1 MYDVSNNVPNRKFK
15 WLSVLS
21 IEDEA
26 IALTAT
32 REWHHQHH
40 RRWVS
45 EWVSTKQVFVRVV
58 DEEDEAA
65 MEVLEPQHH
74 GEFVLFPRPR
84 LALYSQPRSL
94 RRSHVKC
101 NVVAKPT
108 ITHRR
113 LTHTRERGQK
123 LETIVEQQ
131 TEPYWLTE
139 ASSFPRL
146 QQRATCCLR

>member
-1 MYDVSNNVPNRKFK
+1 MSLYQA
-15 WLSVLS
+15 SVL
-21 IEDEA
+21 
-26 IALTAT
+26 
-32 REWHHQHH
+32 
-40 RRWVS
+40 
-45 EWVSTKQVFVRVV
+45 VRV

-65 MEVLEPQHH
+65 VEVLVPQHH

-113 LTHTRERGQK
+113 LTQES
-123 LETIVEQQ
+123 E
-131 TEPYWLTE
+131 E
-139 ASSFPRL
+139 AKS
-146 QQRATCCLR
+146 